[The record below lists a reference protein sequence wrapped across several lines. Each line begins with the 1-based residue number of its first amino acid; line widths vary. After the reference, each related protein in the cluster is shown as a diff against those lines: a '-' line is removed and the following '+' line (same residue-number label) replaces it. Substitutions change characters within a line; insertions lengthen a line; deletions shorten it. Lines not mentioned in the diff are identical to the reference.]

1 MPLLTVPVLYLAC
14 TMTRTIAIHNIITP
28 NTNRA
33 RFADVSRTSTVK
45 SQLITEHAI
54 NYCQLTFTSGE
65 APPDLNSGRGV
76 DGDCGLVV
84 KCCSRFHER
93 EEEGRAKTTQGSLTQ
108 VLIVRIL
115 GKLNCTVSHGVVRT
129 QDTSLTVC
137 KGHIEN
143 EWNRSLCC
151 IQS

>member
-1 MPLLTVPVLYLAC
+1 MYIQYVPLSDRASTS
-14 TMTRTIAIHNIITP
+14 TRTTQPAIATHNSITP

-33 RFADVSRTSTVK
+33 MLAGVSWTSTIKIISHFECMHTCTLV
-45 SQLITEHAI
+45 
-54 NYCQLTFTSGE
+54 QLTFSSGE

-93 EEEGRAKTTQGSLTQ
+93 EEEGRVKTTQGSLTQ

-115 GKLNCTVSHGVVRT
+115 GKLNCTVSHEVVGT
-129 QDTSLTVC
+129 QDTSCTVC
-137 KGHIEN
+137 KGHFKN
-143 EWNRSLCC
+143 E
-151 IQS
+151 